1 MYKRPLSTQA
11 YLVGLTLPYFKRTR
25 IYFALLL
32 CCLVSLSSCTNA
44 LDNTTTQNTV
54 SSSSSVTTR
63 SVSARP
69 EENATEDV
77 LRARLTKIQQM
88 IQHMTLEQK
97 IGQLLI
103 VEYFGSDYQSTVL
116 PYMISQQFVG
126 GYLYQPINH
135 NFDGAMG
142 TISNVKALA
151 TQANT
156 DAKIPLLIA
165 IDQEGGVVSKIDSFY
180 GPQPSAQ
187 ALTLTSDPTVALKE
201 GQQTARNLQ
210 SLGINTNFAPV
221 VDVQTVAAQ
230 DHPLLGAPDTGDR
243 MFGKDAQIVAT
254 YAGAFLSGLQSNRVI
269 GCLKHFPGLGSLHDY
284 EDPHSGLPVVA
295 RNQTDLQNI
304 DLAPYKIMI
313 QSNHPAMIM
322 ATDVITQAI
331 DPNLPAELSPKA
343 INGVLRGNLGY
354 NGVVV
359 TDGLYMEGITK
370 HWSLSEASVLSIIA
384 GDDLVEGPFTP
395 QQVAGIVQAFK
406 EALQNGRLIEERIN
420 QSLQRILLLKMQYGI
435 FS

>member
-1 MYKRPLSTQA
+1 M
-11 YLVGLTLPYFKRTR
+11 RT
-25 IYFALLL
+25 
-32 CCLVSLSSCTNA
+32 
-44 LDNTTTQNTV
+44 
-54 SSSSSVTTR
+54 
-63 SVSARP
+63 
-69 EENATEDV
+69 
-77 LRARLTKIQQM
+77 RLTKIQQM
-88 IQHMTLEQK
+88 IQQMTLEQK

-103 VEYFGSDYQSTVL
+103 VEYFGSDYQSTAL

-165 IDQEGGVVSKIDSFY
+165 IDQEGGVVSKTNDFY

-187 ALTLTSDPTVALKE
+187 TLTQTSDPTGVLKA

-210 SLGINTNFAPV
+210 RLGINTNFAPV

-230 DHPLLGAPDTGDR
+230 DHPLLGSPDTGDR
-243 MFGKDAQIVAT
+243 MFGKDAQSVAT
-254 YAGAFLSGLQSNRVI
+254 YAGAFLNGLQSSGVL
-269 GCLKHFPGLGSLHDY
+269 GCLKHFPGLGSLHSY
-284 EDPHSGLPVVA
+284 EDPHDGLPLVT
-295 RNQTDLQNI
+295 RNMTDLQNI
-304 DLAPYKIMI
+304 DLAPYKSMI

-322 ATDVITQAI
+322 ATNVVTAAI
-331 DPNLPAELSPKA
+331 DPILPAELSPKA
-343 INGVLRGNLGY
+343 ITGVLRGNLGY

-359 TDGLYMEGITK
+359 TDGLYMGGIQK

-384 GDDLVEGPFTP
+384 GDDMIEGPYTP
-395 QQVAGIVQAFK
+395 QQVAEIVQAFK
-406 EALQNGRLIEERIN
+406 DALQRGRFTEERLN
-420 QSLQRILLLKMQYGI
+420 QSLQRILLMKMQYSI
-435 FS
+435 LN